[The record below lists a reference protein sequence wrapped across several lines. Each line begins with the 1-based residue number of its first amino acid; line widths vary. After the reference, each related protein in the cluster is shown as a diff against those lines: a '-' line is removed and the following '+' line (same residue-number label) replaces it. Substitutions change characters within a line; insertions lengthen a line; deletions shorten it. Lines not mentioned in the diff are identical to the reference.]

1 MSKYLVTLPIEG
13 TVTYLVEADNE
24 QEAREIAYDCD
35 GDGEIKG
42 VLWDTADSENHTIEV
57 WIVEGEED

>member
-24 QEAREIAYDCD
+24 QEAREIAYD
-35 GDGEIKG
+35 GDGQITD
-42 VLWDTADSENHTIEV
+42 VMWDNADSENHTIDVALISGDE
-57 WIVEGEED
+57 